1 MLDVDGRARQPPA
14 RQHGVLRLHARTGA
28 VLPFGSLVATLSE
41 SQAKPIPCDD
51 NLPVGTG
58 VGRRGSRAP
67 IVRDMP
73 TDSWQRRVGGGAM
86 LRSPVLAV
94 REVDE
99 GTQSGRAA
107 TGGSPP
113 IVCVLPISS
122 GADQDPRRTRI
133 RRRDVR
139 HRSGRPEAPVANRRA
154 MEHHGAP
161 VALNRPWEML
171 IDQPRPRGE
180 SQS

>member
-1 MLDVDGRARQPPA
+1 MLDVDGRAGQPPA

-73 TDSWQRRVGGGAM
+73 TDWWQRRVGGGAM
-86 LRSPVLAV
+86 LRSPVVAV
-94 REVDE
+94 REGGE
-99 GTQSGRAA
+99 GTQSGRGA
-107 TGGSPP
+107 TGCSAP
-113 IVCVLPISS
+113 IGCVLPVS
-122 GADQDPRRTRI
+122 A
-133 RRRDVR
+133 
-139 HRSGRPEAPVANRRA
+139 
-154 MEHHGAP
+154 
-161 VALNRPWEML
+161 
-171 IDQPRPRGE
+171 RGDE
-180 SQS
+180 